1 MLHIFTLILCY
12 ADESF
17 IPIDTKLINPVL
29 KANSI
34 IRVFYFFNCD

>member
-29 KANSI
+29 KANSS
-34 IRVFYFFNCD
+34 VLLF